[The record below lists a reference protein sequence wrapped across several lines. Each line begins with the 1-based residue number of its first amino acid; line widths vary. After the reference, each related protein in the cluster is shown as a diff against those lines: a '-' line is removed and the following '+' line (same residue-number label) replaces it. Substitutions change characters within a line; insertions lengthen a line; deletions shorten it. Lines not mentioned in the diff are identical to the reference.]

1 MPAGGIQQKTHSIRI
16 SRILNTLNMFLLA
29 ASGLRYDG
37 YMSDRWCRRLAIL
50 LLLVQPAVAVAQNR
64 PGCLKPDEVNAEAVV
79 RTGVDIREVLKA
91 CARRN
96 FAAAGDTAAE
106 ALANFRSFDDAYAAK
121 IQSELEIRRL
131 ALQRNYPDR
140 KAVERQMDGAII
152 SVYQGREMSD
162 GECIAAMR
170 VMDQIEAEGWQAF
183 QRQVEITRR
192 YIEPNVVPCSAP
204 K

>member
-1 MPAGGIQQKTHSIRI
+1 
-16 SRILNTLNMFLLA
+16 MFLPT
-29 ASGLRYDG
+29 SISLRYHPP
-37 YMSDRWCRRLAIL
+37 MFARWCLRLVTFL
-50 LLLVQPAVAVAQNR
+50 LLAQPAMIAAQNR

-96 FAAAGDTAAE
+96 FTASGDTAAE
-106 ALANFRSFDDAYAAK
+106 ALANFRRFDESYAAK
-121 IQSELEIRRL
+121 IQSELDIRRQ

-140 KAVERQMDGAII
+140 KAIERQMDGAII

-170 VMDQIEAEGWQAF
+170 VMDQIAAEGWQAF
-183 QRQVEITRR
+183 LRQVEITRR